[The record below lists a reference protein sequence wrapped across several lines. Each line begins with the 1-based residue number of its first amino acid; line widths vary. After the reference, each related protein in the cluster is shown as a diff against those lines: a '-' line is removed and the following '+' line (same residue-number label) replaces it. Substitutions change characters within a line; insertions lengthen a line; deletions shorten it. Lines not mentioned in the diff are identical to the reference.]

1 MRFKP
6 YSVEPPR
13 TATWLVSLFTLA
25 GESESILGD
34 LLEEFSYLASNSG
47 AAFARRWYWRQA
59 LKTIAHLIPTAF
71 RVAPWSTTAGV
82 IGGFLTRGLLAR
94 LPGRTIF
101 AVIERY
107 QVYQYHFKTYVF
119 FASTGIDIGIFITFL
134 FAGCIVALVAKG
146 TEMAAAMVLSLIFGA
161 MAVVGLVGFQYVVG
175 RTGYLESLWMLKWY
189 FADSLAIVIGAAIVR
204 TRRSNARTLPLN
216 P

>member
-6 YSVEPPR
+6 YSVEPPCP
-13 TATWLVSLFTLA
+13 ATWLVSLFTLA

-59 LKTIAHLIPTAF
+59 LKTIAHLIPAAF

-107 QVYQYHFKTYVF
+107 QVYQYHFKAYVF

-134 FAGCIVALVAKG
+134 CAGCIVALVAKG

-161 MAVVGLVGFQYVVG
+161 MAVFGCLYEMS
-175 RTGYLESLWMLKWY
+175 RTGDLGFLWMLMTWY

-204 TRRSNARTLPLN
+204 TRRSNATTLPLN

>member
-1 MRFKP
+1 MMFKP

-25 GESESILGD
+25 GEAESILGD

-47 AAFARRWYWRQA
+47 ASFARKWYWRQA

-71 RVAPWSTTAGV
+71 SVAPWSTTAGV
-82 IGGFLTRGLLAR
+82 VGGFLTRRLLAR

-101 AVIERY
+101 AVLERY
-107 QVYQYHFKTYVF
+107 QVYQYHFKTYMF

-134 FAGCIVALVAKG
+134 CAGCIVALAAKG

-161 MAVVGLVGFQYVVG
+161 MAVVGFVGFLYVVG
-175 RTGYLESLWMLKWY
+175 RPGDLESLWMLTWY
-189 FADSLAIVIGAAIVR
+189 FADSLAVVIGAAIIR
-204 TRRSNARTLPLN
+204 TRRLNARTLPLN

>member
-1 MRFKP
+1 MRFEP

-25 GESESILGD
+25 GEAESILGD

-161 MAVVGLVGFQYVVG
+161 MAVFGSLYEMS
-175 RTGYLESLWMLKWY
+175 RTGDLGFLRMLMTWY

-204 TRRSNARTLPLN
+204 TRRSNATTLPLN